1 MSMERS
7 SFLGRVG
14 SRACLA
20 LSITAM
26 PAQAVELTFAQA
38 LEAAVAFDPSHRGA
52 AFALEASRYGEPIAR
67 ATLLPSVSLNAAQA
81 SVRGTRSFPNS
92 FNQEVRVRLD
102 YETPQASLSVR
113 MPILNFEGQAAVQQ
127 ARAEIRVAEQQFRA
141 DGLGL
146 VDRLSAA
153 YIQLVAAQ
161 ETRRLLVGQVESLEV
176 QFVQAERRQAQGE
189 DTRVRVAQAQ
199 ADLALGRS
207 RLVDAEGQ
215 LTVAKQAMARIVGVV
230 NVSVPGLPAGSAPTA
245 LSPHALTA
253 WIELAVRNSPLLKL
267 REQVVEVT
275 EAVVRRQYAGHLPR
289 LDAVGS
295 MSQQASDSTANI
307 GQTTNLR
314 SIGLQLTIPLFSGGG
329 VDALVKQARAR
340 QMQAKE
346 ELRFERETLQFE
358 VQRFWQA
365 AVSGEFRIRAL
376 EEALRSGALALRGAE
391 RAQSEGLGTAGQVAE
406 ARSSYLRAE
415 REFLQA
421 RLEYLQAR
429 VQLQLRSGASMTDVV
444 ADFERVWTGSSAVAN
459 SEEKP

>member
-1 MSMERS
+1 MERS
-7 SFLGRVG
+7 SFLSRLGL
-14 SRACLA
+14 RACLA
-20 LSITAM
+20 LSATAIH
-26 PAQAVELTFAQA
+26 AHATELSLAQA
-38 LEAAVAFDPSHRGA
+38 LEAALAFDPSHRGA
-52 AFALEASRYGEPIAR
+52 AFALEASRQGEPIAR
-67 ATLLPSVSLNAAQA
+67 AALLPSVSLNAAQA

-92 FNQEVRVRLD
+92 FNQEVRVRLN

-113 MPILNFEGQAAVQQ
+113 MPILNFEGRAGLQQ
-127 ARAEIRVAEQQFRA
+127 AQAETRVAEQQFRA

-153 YIQLVAAQ
+153 YIQLLSAQ
-161 ETRRLLVGQVESLEV
+161 ETRRLQGGQLESLEV
-176 QFVQAERRQAQGE
+176 QFLQAERRLAQGE

-207 RLVDAEGQ
+207 RIIDAEGQ

-230 NVSVPGLPAGSAPTA
+230 DVSVPRLQNGSAPTA
-245 LSPHALTA
+245 LSPNSLTA
-253 WIELAVRNSPLLKL
+253 WTELAVRNSPLLKL

-295 MSQQASDSTANI
+295 VSQQESDSTANI
-307 GQTTNLR
+307 GQTSSLR
-314 SIGLQLTIPLFSGGG
+314 SVGLQLTVPLFSGGA
-329 VDALVKQARAR
+329 VDASVKQARAR
-340 QMQAKE
+340 QMQAQE
-346 ELRFERETLQFE
+346 ELRFARETLEFD

-365 AVSGEFRIRAL
+365 AVSGESRIRAL

-406 ARSSYLRAE
+406 ALSSYLRAE

-444 ADFERVWTGSSAVAN
+444 ADLERVWTGSSAVAN